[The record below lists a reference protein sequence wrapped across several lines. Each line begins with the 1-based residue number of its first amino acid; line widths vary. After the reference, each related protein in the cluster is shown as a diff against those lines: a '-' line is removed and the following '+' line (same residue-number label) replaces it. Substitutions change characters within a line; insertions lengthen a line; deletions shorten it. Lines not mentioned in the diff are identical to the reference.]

1 MIRHCDFSRFLL
13 RQLRKRAAGRGHDEQ
28 QSQNDTQYAGA
39 LLFRQEQNALLDW
52 RSSQTQ
58 RCRFARCLCQNRA
71 GVGKALALRQ
81 LGGDCL
87 ITRQLRV
94 ALRANRSKP
103 DERIPPVDGHG
114 RCAAK
119 RPQKIQMPQMRQL
132 MTQDQFRLVRLQHVL
147 CQIDRR
153 NQTGKARRFDRAGN
167 IDARSAALAEKTP
180 VAVQPNR
187 KHRPRAEQPESEQCA
202 AAEPGNL
209 KNLCRRQRL
218 CSRFRSF
225 LYRGDRL
232 LRRCLRFRHGLCG
245 SLNHRCSLHGP
256 LCALRRNC
264 RVLCRKNRQRNQCS
278 RQAEF
283 QKHDQPK
290 RIEHPLRH
298 AVFEYRPHQKNNRYQ
313 RGNGQNFFQHEDSSC
328 FSAASK
334 MAFSS

>member
-103 DERIPPVDGHG
+103 DERIPPVDNH
-114 RCAAK
+114 RR
-119 RPQKIQMPQMRQL
+119 RPAERPEKIQMAQMRQL
-132 MTQDQFRLVRLQHVL
+132 VAHNQFRFVRLQHVL
-147 CQIDRR
+147 RQIDRW

-167 IDARSAALAEKTP
+167 INVRSAALAEKTP
-180 VAVQPNR
+180 VTVQPNR

-202 AAEPGNL
+202 ATEPDNL
-209 KNLCRRQRL
+209 KNLCRRQQL
-218 CSRFRSF
+218 CSRLRSF
-225 LYRGDRL
+225 LYRENRL
-232 LRRCLRFRHGLCG
+232 LRGCLRLRHSLCG
-245 SLNHRCSLHGP
+245 LLNHRRGLRGQ
-256 LCALRRNC
+256 LCALRRSC
-264 RVLCRKNRQRNQCS
+264 RILCRKNRQRNQCS
-278 RQAEF
+278 RQAEL
-283 QKHDQPK
+283 QKHDQPE
-290 RIEHPLRH
+290 RIDHPLWH
-298 AVFEYRPHQKNNRYQ
+298 VLFEYRPHQKHNRYQ